1 MNKFFDL
8 RFVIGSFF
16 TVVGVLLIIYSLL
29 TKNEPDSYRV
39 QDVNRWCG
47 GIFIVFGI
55 IMILLSY
62 QKKKEENISH

>member
-16 TVVGVLLIIYSLL
+16 TVVGILLIVYGFL
-29 TKNEPDSYRV
+29 TKNEM
-39 QDVNRWCG
+39 QNLNRWCG

-55 IMILLSY
+55 VMILLSY
-62 QKKKEENISH
+62 QKRKEEKVS

>member
-16 TVVGVLLIIYSLL
+16 TVVGVLILVYSFL
-29 TKNEPDSYRV
+29 TKNGM

-47 GIFIVFGI
+47 GIFIVFGL
-55 IMILLSY
+55 IMIILSN
-62 QKKKEENISH
+62 QKKKEENISQ

>member
-16 TVVGVLLIIYSLL
+16 TVVGILLIIYSLL
-29 TKNEPDSYRV
+29 TKNEM

>member
-1 MNKFFDL
+1 MNKFIDL

-16 TVVGVLLIIYSLL
+16 TVVGILLIIYSFLNK
-29 TKNEPDSYRV
+29 TEV

-47 GIFIVFGI
+47 GIFIIFGI

-62 QKKKEENISH
+62 QKKSQEESH